1 MKNFILAMLLLIPI
15 SIFADVE
22 IHETFN
28 NNLGF
33 IGTKGTR
40 TIYIKG
46 NLERVDEI
54 SEMTGKFAMMMSRGK
69 TSNKSIRIT
78 DLGKNIIYNIDPD
91 KEVYSK
97 INIKDIEKPDSLYN
111 VDSLKANFEYEVKD
125 MKESKIVNGF
135 SAKHYIATM
144 RIIGEDKTD
153 TLKIIDDMWVSKSIP
168 EWNTIKNYSRLMA
181 NNFSQGKNRKNERL
195 KYMNDFYEKISK
207 IDGYPVKT
215 DISMYTSGSAED
227 GDDNSEK
234 MQMSDILGGG
244 EKDTNNSI
252 NGFRLLHSLT
262 NVKSV
267 EKKNLNDNLFK
278 LKSEWKEIG
287 N

>member
-234 MQMSDILGGG
+234 MQMNDILGGG
-244 EKDTNNSI
+244 EKNTNNSI